1 MGICHKIITQ
11 DLICR
16 VHYKLRLRY
25 VLENCYCL
33 LDNGRYQYT
42 LSKQEAILLARGLR
56 FCWIFWCMS
65 VTCHQHCCAFCYECI
80 SIADSIVDYSGV
92 GFALFKS
99 HYAPPPFH
107 CLKSYMFRLLLFIWA
122 LMFPP
127 LWHKVTPS
135 AEWRKRHLSSPS
147 SVWEDINKKQTKTF
161 SNVMIFWQCS
171 NEDFATPKGESPP
184 ATVQCKEILCVHWIS
199 PGRKWI
205 TSQGFG
211 RKQAEWDWV
220 KVWEKTG
227 VKGWTYWTLC
237 NEWNFPGGSSLN
249 CPEPEN
255 EKVKPWWKSLYQLQY
270 KCRVEDHY
278 FGFSEALIC
287 LTLPFQDNR
296 FKENSWNG
304 WLFTQCLLTSKTSH
318 TYEFWH
324 PHRNERGST
333 GGVTPCFPTS
343 SQSSCQD
350 LSATQPQQTGSE
362 LRQYRALSRS
372 SSTVPWNWIHK
383 KLLH

>member
-1 MGICHKIITQ
+1 
-11 DLICR
+11 
-16 VHYKLRLRY
+16 
-25 VLENCYCL
+25 
-33 LDNGRYQYT
+33 
-42 LSKQEAILLARGLR
+42 
-56 FCWIFWCMS
+56 
-65 VTCHQHCCAFCYECI
+65 
-80 SIADSIVDYSGV
+80 
-92 GFALFKS
+92 
-99 HYAPPPFH
+99 
-107 CLKSYMFRLLLFIWA
+107 
-122 LMFPP
+122 
-127 LWHKVTPS
+127 
-135 AEWRKRHLSSPS
+135 
-147 SVWEDINKKQTKTF
+147 
-161 SNVMIFWQCS
+161 MIFWQCS

-296 FKENSWNG
+296 FKENSCKFLK
-304 WLFTQCLLTSKTSH
+304 WLIIYTMLANKQNFSHLRVLTS
-318 TYEFWH
+318 
-324 PHRNERGST
+324 
-333 GGVTPCFPTS
+333 TP
-343 SQSSCQD
+343 QR
-350 LSATQPQQTGSE
+350 E
-362 LRQYRALSRS
+362 RQYRRCYAMFSHFKSVLLSRLKCH
-372 SSTVPWNWIHK
+372 STPANRQRITTVQSLK
-383 KLLH
+383 